1 MEILFYLFIF
11 LIISSIPLLIHYLKK
26 PNHSASMKDLYAEG
40 LDMLV
45 IGKRKSAYRIFK
57 TIIQQDSNNI
67 KAYLHLGQVVREGG
81 NPKKALEIHKNLLH
95 RKSLN
100 NYDKIQLYKNIS

>member
-26 PNHSASMKDLYAEG
+26 PNYNASIKDMYAEG

-45 IGKRKSAYRIFK
+45 MGKRKVA
-57 TIIQQDSNNI
+57 
-67 KAYLHLGQVVREGG
+67 
-81 NPKKALEIHKNLLH
+81 
-95 RKSLN
+95 
-100 NYDKIQLYKNIS
+100 YKNFKSIIDNL